1 MSRPA
6 PPIPVLTHRGVLALA
21 VPVMLSNASTPLIGV
36 VDTAVVGQLPDP
48 AHIGAVAIG
57 SLIFSFV
64 FWAFSFLRMGT
75 TGLTAQAFGAGD
87 RGEIAASLGRALVVA
102 AAVGGLLIA
111 LQWPIHRIAF
121 ALLGASAE
129 VEGLAGGYFDLRIWS
144 APATL
149 ANYALFGWF
158 VGLGR
163 TGIALALQL
172 VLNVANVSLDL
183 MLGLGFGWGVQGVAA
198 GTVIAEIVAAV
209 TGGVLAWWYL
219 AKRGGHVPLA
229 RLLVTDKLR
238 RMLRV
243 NADIMLRTLVMI
255 SIIVC
260 FVDGGAALG
269 DTTLAANA
277 LLLNCIAVGVFFLD
291 GIAFA
296 AEALV
301 GRAVGA
307 AQRAALLLAVRLT
320 TYWAVAVAI
329 AISLALFVFGPT
341 IIDVLT
347 VDVATR
353 ALAREHLAWAAS
365 VPTLGVWA
373 FQLDGIFIG
382 ATRSADM
389 RNAAFATLAIYWI
402 GWWLLTPFGNHGLWA
417 ALAVS
422 YFARAG
428 TLLYYYPGLV
438 RSVPV

>member
-1 MSRPA
+1 
-6 PPIPVLTHRGVLALA
+6 
-21 VPVMLSNASTPLIGV
+21 
-36 VDTAVVGQLPDP
+36 
-48 AHIGAVAIG
+48 
-57 SLIFSFV
+57 
-64 FWAFSFLRMGT
+64 
-75 TGLTAQAFGAGD
+75 
-87 RGEIAASLGRALVVA
+87 
-102 AAVGGLLIA
+102 
-111 LQWPIHRIAF
+111 
-121 ALLGASAE
+121 
-129 VEGLAGGYFDLRIWS
+129 
-144 APATL
+144 
-149 ANYALFGWF
+149 
-158 VGLGR
+158 
-163 TGIALALQL
+163 
-172 VLNVANVSLDL
+172 
-183 MLGLGFGWGVQGVAA
+183 
-198 GTVIAEIVAAV
+198 
-209 TGGVLAWWYL
+209 
-219 AKRGGHVPLA
+219 
-229 RLLVTDKLR
+229 LLVTDKLR
-238 RMLRV
+238 RMLCV
-243 NADIMLRTLVMI
+243 NADIMLRTLAMI
-255 SIIVC
+255 SIIFW
-260 FVDGGAALG
+260 FVDGDAVLG

-277 LLLNCIAVGVFFLD
+277 LLLNCIAVGVLFLD

-329 AISLALFVFGPT
+329 AISLALFVFGPA

-347 VDVATR
+347 VDAATR
-353 ALAREHLAWAAS
+353 ALAREYLAWAAS

-438 RSVPV
+438 RSVPT